1 MSCSHFRWR
10 ARQVFAI
17 AALHAATGCDLTDH
31 QRHSEGGRQIA
42 YDYELVLPEK
52 FKRRW
57 VQGIDS
63 KVEEWLSTDAIISTD
78 FGLYSGP
85 PTCAA
90 GSALCSISEEMIAG
104 RPSLVGRYSHV
115 SDEQPAHE
123 AKPFKVFVN
132 VQVDDRHRLRLNL
145 FAWCA
150 NKPACDEALSHFRKV
165 RIVRLERPGSGLVLP
180 QSPVSPPPIP
190 R

>member
-1 MSCSHFRWR
+1 MSLQPLQRR
-10 ARQVFAI
+10 ARQALAI
-17 AALHAATGCDLTDH
+17 AALHAATACDMTDP
-31 QRHSEGGRQIA
+31 QSHSEGGTQIV
-42 YDYELVLPEK
+42 YDYELVLPVK

-63 KVEEWLSTDAIISTD
+63 KVEEWLSTDATISTD

-90 GSALCSISEEMIAG
+90 GSAHCSISEEMIAG

-115 SDEQPAHE
+115 SEQPEHGP
-123 AKPFKVFVN
+123 KPFKVVAH
-132 VQVDDRHRLRLNL
+132 VQVDDRHRLRLNM

-180 QSPVSPPPIP
+180 GSPVSPPPIP